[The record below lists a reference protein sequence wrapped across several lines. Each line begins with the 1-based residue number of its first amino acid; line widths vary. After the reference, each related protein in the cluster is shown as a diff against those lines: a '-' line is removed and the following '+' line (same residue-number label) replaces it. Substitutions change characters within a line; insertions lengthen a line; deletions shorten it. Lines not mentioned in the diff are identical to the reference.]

1 MWTQRL
7 LTAFVDWEL
16 CFTSLPTVFAKSS
29 LKHLSAEQLDTG
41 QRRTANVAE
50 SQIWLVC
57 LSVLGK
63 TSLAQRNSI
72 NPRYDFICRHPK
84 ISKETP
90 CKENAL
96 YLFTLFLIFRFEV
109 KSSRPQGSPSRAH
122 CAPAERQ
129 CCCSMPAHLPAFQTQ
144 EWRLIYFLMPRKELE
159 RKEQI
164 GKVKGRR
171 AFVFWP
177 APCLAHKCMCNFLWK
192 MATDVA
198 RY

>member
-1 MWTQRL
+1 MNSAALDSLCWRRALQEGSDAQLTLQRHKFDCFAWACSAKRL
-7 LTAFVDWEL
+7 LLNATLSTQDTTSSVGIQRSQRKRLAKKTP
-16 CFTSLPTVFAKSS
+16 FTSLHYFRY
-29 LKHLSAEQLDTG
+29 LDF
-41 QRRTANVAE
+41 
-50 SQIWLVC
+50 
-57 LSVLGK
+57 K
-63 TSLAQRNSI
+63 
-72 NPRYDFICRHPK
+72 
-84 ISKETP
+84 
-90 CKENAL
+90 
-96 YLFTLFLIFRFEV
+96 V

-122 CAPAERQ
+122 CAPTERQ
-129 CCCSMPAHLPAFQTQ
+129 RCCSVPAHLPAFRTQ
-144 EWRLIYFLMPRKELE
+144 EWRLIYFVMPRKELE